1 MPRVVALILFV
12 AALGFA
18 SCPAKARAQSS
29 TQPSTQPASQVS
41 VQFAA
46 NSATQSGS
54 ASAPPAASPSSR
66 RGVTPSTSV
75 TFSPFSRVALSGGI
89 SPLGI
94 GVSATTNINRH
105 FNLRGT
111 GNVFNYTVRNISTE
125 GFNVTA
131 ELNLATAGASVD
143 YYPFHNGFRLSPGV
157 QFYNQNHAKVLFL
170 APPGTGF
177 TLNNTTFF
185 SASGANAV
193 QGNGKFGLGNGSPAF
208 TATTGWGNTIPPS
221 GRHWTFPVEIGVAF
235 IQDPTVSLTLSG
247 YVCNAQGLQCQNV
260 ATDSTAQADLAQ
272 QVKKYQSDVNPLKTY
287 PIVSFGV
294 AYNFRIRGNPTAY

>member
-1 MPRVVALILFV
+1 MKNSMPHVALPLFV

-18 SCPAKARAQSS
+18 PYPTAAHAQSL
-29 TQPSTQPASQVS
+29 SQDFAP
-41 VQFAA
+41 FAA
-46 NSATQSGS
+46 TSGS
-54 ASAPPAASPSSR
+54 VPEPAPLNAPPAASSRGGVAPSA
-66 RGVTPSTSV
+66 SV
-75 TFSPFSRVALSGGI
+75 SFPPFSRLALSGGI

-94 GVSATTNINRH
+94 GVSATTNITRH

-131 ELNLATAGASVD
+131 ELNLATAGASID

-157 QFYNQNHAKVLFL
+157 QFYNQNRAKVLFL
-170 APPGTGF
+170 APSGTAF

-193 QGNGKFGLGNGSPAF
+193 QGRGAFGLGNGSPAF
-208 TATTGWGNTIPPS
+208 TATTGWGNTIPAS
-221 GRHWTFPVEIGVAF
+221 GHRWTFPLEVGVAF

-247 YVCNAQGLQCQNV
+247 EVCNAQGLQCQNV
-260 ATDSTAQADLAQ
+260 ATDATAQADLAQ